1 MFSAV
6 FTENVKY
13 LNSLPGCVREVDN
26 GHCIGDSTSSI
37 GTRSQHT
44 SLSDGATIYSAIGQN
59 QAKETIEEGP
69 YNWGGINRADHLRNH
84 QALPI
89 HLGTARILPIH
100 TRQMT

>member
-1 MFSAV
+1 MFNLELFSV
-6 FTENVKY
+6 V

-37 GTRSQHT
+37 GTRSPHT

-59 QAKETIEEGP
+59 QAKETTEEGP
-69 YNWGGINRADHLRNH
+69 YNWGVINRADHLLNH

-89 HLGTARILPIH
+89 NLGSARMLSIH